1 VTLNFDLKPRD
12 GDGAGGILAEARNIV
27 VGARNHTHGEKER
40 SFAVIAGLW
49 SVYLAGRKD
58 GGASAPVTAFDVAWM
73 MTLLKCARSIQGTPA
88 RDHFVDGAG
97 YAAIAGELGAPKSVP
112 PVPPPA
118 KSVPPVPGQPAP
130 AGAAFYDGASG
141 AAFYA
146 CKGCQQPY
154 TCGTENVCHAGIP
167 RSTREGRHH

>member
-1 VTLNFDLKPRD
+1 VTLNFDLKPQD

-112 PVPPPA
+112 PVP
-118 KSVPPVPGQPAP
+118 
-130 AGAAFYDGASG
+130 AATS